1 MGRKSG
7 PELLPGTLDLLILQA
22 LVAGS
27 RHGYGIAH
35 HLRSVSDDVMKR
47 QELKSRGLDR
57 AEADAAAHRALGN
70 LPLTHDQVRDVWIA
84 PWLQGVAQDI
94 RYGLRTMNLPFTMTP
109 AEAAD
114 CAESFGPKTAYPYHY
129 AGQDFREF
137 GAALSGSGIEVRPRN
152 WYPVIRARR

>member
-1 MGRKSG
+1 MRKQLRRLWYVLQRDRREREIDD
-7 PELLPGTLDLLILQA
+7 ELQFHLD
-22 LVAGS
+22 
-27 RHGYGIAH
+27 
-35 HLRSVSDDVMKR
+35 MKR

-114 CAESFGPKTAYPYHY
+114 CAESFGPKTAYPYHH

-137 GAALSGSGIEVRPRN
+137 GAALSGSGIEVRLRN